1 MSHTLS
7 LRATGI
13 VLLLLSH
20 SAVAWDTELRIGV
33 GATYSDNINQ
43 APRGEQES
51 ELVLQLIPGISVSR
65 SGGQLSLNLN
75 YSAQGALY
83 TDDSD
88 RNTVFHRLGSR
99 ANAEL
104 LDDLLFVDAD
114 ANYSQRLL
122 TSRPDLGA
130 DPLGRRGDFSD
141 VLTYRI
147 SPYLTPRWGEYLSS
161 EIRYEYRAV
170 DYRDDSSLD
179 SRSDR
184 FAYRIDSGTATPR
197 LSWAVRYDRDDI
209 NFDDD
214 STARFESYSGLLSV
228 NITEQVSVFGELG
241 RDRNRFARVGETS
254 RPSGTLWRTGVT
266 WTPSTRTRVEGF
278 YADRYF
284 GSFFGG
290 SLRHRFRHS
299 TWAFDYQ
306 EEPTNIARLETRL
319 GEPPMFDDLQPP
331 VLDDDG
337 NPIITDQEFPELTTE
352 LFVRRRG
359 TLAVQG
365 QRSKVGWR
373 VRAFQE
379 RREFEFSQRDEEVLG
394 AGVGFNYRLA
404 PRTRLTFDYDQLRT
418 DNQAQ
423 PDRERSHRARLGM
436 QYTVGPRTSLST
448 NYQFVKSD
456 GIEGVRE
463 PYEENRVNLLLTKRF

>member
-1 MSHTLS
+1 MS
-7 LRATGI
+7 RAPFLPAVGI
-13 VLLLLSH
+13 VLWLLSH
-20 SAVAWDTELRIGV
+20 SAGAWDTELRIGV

-51 ELVLQLIPGISVSR
+51 ELVLQVIPGFSMSR
-65 SGGQLSLNLN
+65 SGAQLSLNLN

-88 RNTVFHRLGSR
+88 RNTVLHRLGSR

-104 LDDLLFVDAD
+104 LDDLLFIDAD

-130 DPLGRRGDFSD
+130 DPVGREGDFSD

-147 SPYLTPRWGEYLSS
+147 SPYLTPRWGEYLSA
-161 EIRYEYRAV
+161 EIRYEHRAV
-170 DYRDDSSLD
+170 EYRDDASLD

-197 LSWAVRYDRDDI
+197 LSWALRYDRDDVD
-209 NFDDD
+209 FDDD

-241 RDRNRFARVGETS
+241 RDRNRFTQVGQTS
-254 RPSGTLWRTGVT
+254 QPSGTLWRTGVT
-266 WTPSTRTRVEGF
+266 WVPSTRTQVEGF

-306 EEPTNIARLETRL
+306 EEPSNIARLAGEL
-319 GEPPMFDDLQPP
+319 GDPSMFDDLQPP
-331 VLDDDG
+331 VLDADG

-352 LFVRRRG
+352 AFVRRRG

-394 AGVGFNYRLA
+394 AGVGLNYRFA
-404 PRTRLTFDYDQLRT
+404 PRTQLTFDHDQLRT

-423 PDRERSHRARLGM
+423 PDSERSHRTRLGV

-448 NYQFVKSD
+448 NYQFLKSD
-456 GIEGVRE
+456 GIDGVRE
-463 PYEENRVNLLLTKRF
+463 PYEENRVNLLLNSRF

>member
-1 MSHTLS
+1 MSGIPP
-7 LRATGI
+7 LRIIGI

-20 SAVAWDTELRIGV
+20 AAAAWDADLRIGV

-43 APRGEQES
+43 APSGEQES
-51 ELVLQLIPGISVSR
+51 ELVLQVIPGFSIAR
-65 SGGQLSLNLN
+65 SGTQLNLDLN

-104 LDDLLFVDAD
+104 LNDVLFVDAD

-122 TSRPDLGA
+122 TLRPDLGA
-130 DPLGRRGDFSD
+130 DPLGREGDFSD

-147 SPYLTPRWGEYLSS
+147 SPYFTPRWGEYLSG
-161 EIRYEYRAV
+161 EIRYEHLAI
-170 DYRDDSSLD
+170 DYRDEGSLD

-184 FAYRIDSGTATPR
+184 FSYRIDSGAATPR
-197 LSWAVRYDRDDI
+197 LSWAVRYDRDDVD
-209 NFDDD
+209 FDDE
-214 STARFESYSGLLSV
+214 STAQFETYSGLLSV
-228 NITEQVSVFGELG
+228 NLTEQVSVFGELG
-241 RDRNRFARVGETS
+241 RDRNRFTQVGQTS
-254 RPSGTLWRTGVT
+254 QPSGTLWRTGVT
-266 WTPSTRTRVEGF
+266 WTPSNRTQVEGF

-306 EEPTNIARLETRL
+306 EEPSNIARLAGTL
-319 GEPPMFDDLQPP
+319 GEVPMFDDLQPP
-331 VLDDDG
+331 VLDADG

-352 LFVRRRG
+352 AFVRRRG

-365 QRSKVGWR
+365 QRSKIGWR

-379 RREFEFSQRDEEVLG
+379 RREFEFSERDEEVVG

-404 PRTRLTFDYDQLRT
+404 PRTQLNFDHDQLRT

-423 PDRERSHRARLGM
+423 PDSEFSHRTRLGV

-448 NYQFVKSD
+448 NYQFLKSD

-463 PYEENRVNLLLTKRF
+463 PYEENRVNLLLNSQF